1 MLSILCAPPSA
12 LDHSVAMAIVGVA
25 HPGAM
30 GSVVGAALRSRGHEV
45 LWASEGRSA
54 QSVARAAGLVDV
66 GSVAALAA
74 RCEVVLSIVPPHAA
88 VDVASALAGFPGV
101 FVDANAV
108 SPGTARAVQAAVG
121 ARFVDGGVVGPPP
134 VAAGTTRLYLS
145 GEEAPVVAA
154 LFDGSPLEAIVL
166 GPQVGTA
173 SALKMVY
180 AAWTKGTAALL
191 VALRAVAAAN
201 GVDDALLAE
210 WERSQPSLPDRSAR
224 AARSAHEKGWRW
236 EAEMREIAATFA
248 AAGQPDGF
256 HLAAAEVFADTIR
269 ASR

>member
-1 MLSILCAPPSA
+1 
-12 LDHSVAMAIVGVA
+12 MASVGVL

-30 GSVVGAALRSRGHEV
+30 GSVVGAVLRSRGHEA
-45 LWASEGRSA
+45 LWASQGRSA
-54 QSVARAAGLVDV
+54 ASAARAEAAGLVDA
-66 GSVAALAA
+66 GSLDALLAHA
-74 RCEVVLSIVPPHAA
+74 DVVLSIVPPHAA
-88 VDVASALAGFPGV
+88 GEVAAACAGCPGV

-108 SPGTARAVQAAVG
+108 SPDTARAVQAAVG
-121 ARFVDGGVVGPPP
+121 ARFVDGGIVGPPP
-134 VAAGTTRLYLS
+134 VASGTTRLYLS
-145 GEEAPVVAA
+145 GAEAATVAD
-154 LFDGSPLEAIVL
+154 LFDGSPLEAVVL
-166 GPQVGTA
+166 DGEVGAA
-173 SALKMVY
+173 SALKMTY
-180 AAWTKGTAALL
+180 AAWTKGSAALL

-210 WERSQPSLPDRSAR
+210 WRRSQPSLPDRSAR

-256 HLAAAEVFADTIR
+256 HLAAAEVFAQAVR